1 MLGRLQLADAEL
13 SVLLTNDPNI
23 RILNRRYR
31 GFDRSTD
38 VLSFEMTQTE
48 SVPHGGDRL
57 LGDVVISLDTAAR
70 QAMGRHRPIEHE
82 VRWLL
87 AHGLLHLV
95 GFDHEH
101 AEDKRTMVL
110 WTQRLIRS
118 AARP

>member
-1 MLGRLQLADAEL
+1 MLRRLQLENAEL
-13 SVLLTNDPNI
+13 SVLLTNDPNM

-38 VLSFEMTQTE
+38 VLSFELTQTE
-48 SVPHGGDRL
+48 GVPSGEGRL
-57 LGDVVISLDTAAR
+57 LGDVVISLDTATR
-70 QAMGRHRPIEHE
+70 QANSRHRPIEHE

-95 GFDHEH
+95 GFDHER

-110 WTQRLIRS
+110 WTRRLIRS
-118 AARP
+118 ASRP